1 MIKVEDFRK
10 LKLNITW
17 RLLYLAFF
25 KKLISGDD
33 IVEYTAWL
41 LEQGDDSLD
50 VCELAWTDGSDTDY
64 ILSKLWEL

>member
-33 IVEYTAWL
+33 IVEYAAW
-41 LEQGDDSLD
+41 S
-50 VCELAWTDGSDTDY
+50 SDRRY
-64 ILSKLWEL
+64 F